1 MTYMMDFITTNI
13 LRNPPILL
21 GLIAMLGLILQKKG
35 FTEIIK
41 GTLLAAFG
49 MIILNAG
56 VSMLVGSILPINSA
70 FQSLSG
76 AVASEGL
83 NDVTFTGS
91 YGGDVGLAMFIGL
104 VLHILI
110 ARFTPIKTIFLTGHM
125 LWWFPFIF
133 VAAGVEAGLSGAL
146 LIGISAV
153 FSALY
158 WSLMPWLLRKYVF
171 AVTEDDSFTLGHPTG
186 ILSLIAGFVASKTGN
201 KEKSTESLNLPQNLS
216 FFREISI
223 TGAIV
228 IFIMF
233 IVVGITVPSSVAEG
247 QNMFMTAVNQGL
259 NFGAGLIIMLQGV
272 RMLINQIV
280 PAFKGIS
287 EKLVPNAL
295 PALDC
300 PVIFNYKPNAVLIG
314 FVTAMITSTI
324 LIMIC
329 NTANVFHLMLIPL
342 VITSFFE
349 CGAAAVIGE
358 GQGGL
363 RGCIIGTVVA
373 AVVMVALT
381 GISAVMYSGTI
392 QNWMLIFG
400 GNDLSLFGIIANLID
415 KLLGV
420 F

>member
-1 MTYMMDFITTNI
+1 MEFITTNI
-13 LRNPPILL
+13 LRNPPVLL

-35 FTEIIK
+35 LAEIIK

-49 MIILNAG
+49 MLILNAG
-56 VSMLVGSILPINSA
+56 VGMLVNSILPINSA
-70 FQSLSG
+70 FQTLSG
-76 AVASEGL
+76 SAGAAKGL
-83 NDVTFTGS
+83 NDVTFTGT

-104 VLHILI
+104 ILHLMI
-110 ARFTPIKTIFLTGHM
+110 AKFTPIKTIFLTGHM

-133 VAAGVEAGLSGAL
+133 VAAGVEAGLRGPM

-158 WSLMPWLLRKYVF
+158 WSVMPWLLRKYVF
-171 AVTEDDSFTLGHPTG
+171 AVTGDESFTLGHPTG
-186 ILSLIAGFVASKTGN
+186 VLSLISGFVAGKVGN
-201 KEKSTESLNLPQNLS
+201 KKKSTESISLPKGLS

-223 TGAIV
+223 TGAVV
-228 IFIMF
+228 IFVMF
-233 IVVGITVPSSVAEG
+233 IVVGIAIPSSVAKD
-247 QNMFMTAVNQGL
+247 QNLFMTAVNQGL
-259 NFGAGLIIMLQGV
+259 NFGAGLIVMLQGV

-287 EKLVPNAL
+287 DKLVPNAL
-295 PALDC
+295 PAFDC

-324 LIMIC
+324 LILIC
-329 NTANVFHLMLIPL
+329 NAANVFHLMLIPL

-363 RGCIIGTVVA
+363 RGCIIGTAVA
-373 AVVMVALT
+373 SVVMVGLV
-381 GISAVMYSGTI
+381 GVSAVMYSGTI

-400 GNDLSLFGIIANLID
+400 GNDLSLFGILANLID
-415 KLLGV
+415 KLLAV

>member
-1 MTYMMDFITTNI
+1 MMNFIINSI
-13 LRNPPILL
+13 FRNPPVLL
-21 GLIAMLGLILQKKG
+21 GLIAALGLCLQKKNIG
-35 FTEIIK
+35 EVIK
-41 GTLLAAFG
+41 GTLMAAFG
-49 MIILNAG
+49 MVILNAG
-56 VSMLVGSILPINSA
+56 VGMLVGSISPINTA
-70 FQSLSG
+70 FQTLAG
-76 AVASEGL
+76 AGETTQGL
-83 NDVTFTGS
+83 NDITFTAS

-104 VLHILI
+104 LIHLFI

-133 VAAGVEAGLSGAL
+133 VAAGVEGGMHGIPLIIFGA
-146 LIGISAV
+146 V
-153 FSALY
+153 CSALY
-158 WSLMPWLLRKYVF
+158 WSIMPWLLRKYVF
-171 AVTEDDSFTLGHPTG
+171 AVTGDDSFTLGHPTG
-186 ILSLIAGFVASKTGN
+186 ILSLISGFVASKVGN
-201 KEKSTESLNLPQNLS
+201 KAKSCEELNLPKGLS

-223 TGAIV
+223 TGGIV

-233 IVVGITVPSSVAEG
+233 IIIGLIIPSSVEEG
-247 QNMFMTAVNQGL
+247 KNLFMVGVEQGL

-300 PVIFNYKPNAVLIG
+300 PIIFNYKPNAVLIG
-314 FVTAMITSTI
+314 FITAMITSTI
-324 LIMIC
+324 LVLIC
-329 NTANVFHLMLIPL
+329 NSLQVFNVMLIPL

-363 RGCIIGTVVA
+363 RGAVIGTAVA
-373 AVVMVALT
+373 SFCMVALV
-381 GISAVMYSGTI
+381 GISAVVYSTTI
-392 QNWMLIFG
+392 SNWMLIFG
-400 GNDLSLFGIIANLID
+400 GNDLSLFGAIGKFIASIF
-415 KLLGV
+415 GG

>member
-1 MTYMMDFITTNI
+1 MMDFITTNI
-13 LRNPPILL
+13 LRNPPVLL
-21 GLIAMLGLILQKKG
+21 GLIAMLGLILQKKSIA
-35 FTEIIK
+35 EIVK

-49 MIILNAG
+49 MVILNAG
-56 VSMLVGSILPINSA
+56 VGMLVGSISPINAA
-70 FQSLSG
+70 FQSLAG
-76 AVASEGL
+76 TGTAQGL
-83 NDVTFTGS
+83 NDVTFTGT

-104 VLHILI
+104 ILHLMI

-133 VAAGVEAGLSGAL
+133 VAAGVEAGLRGPV
-146 LIGISAV
+146 LIGTSAV

-158 WSLMPWLLRKYVF
+158 WSVMPWLLRKYVF
-171 AVTEDDSFTLGHPTG
+171 AVTGDESFTLGHPTG
-186 ILSLIAGFVASKTGN
+186 VLSLISGFVASKVGN
-201 KEKSTESLNLPQNLS
+201 KKKSTEDLNIPQGLS

-223 TGAIV
+223 TGALV
-228 IFIMF
+228 VFIMF
-233 IVVGITVPSSVAEG
+233 IVVGLVIPSSVEKG
-247 QNMFMTAVNQGL
+247 QNLFFVSVNQGL

-295 PALDC
+295 PAFDC
-300 PVIFNYKPNAVLIG
+300 PIIFNYKPNAVLIG
-314 FVTAMITSTI
+314 FITAMITSTI

-329 NTANVFHLMLIPL
+329 NGTGVFHVMLIPL

-363 RGCIIGTVVA
+363 RGCIIGTAVA
-373 AVVMVALT
+373 AVVMVALV

-400 GNDLSLFGIIANLID
+400 GNDLSLFGIIARLID
-415 KLLGV
+415 KLFAV
-420 F
+420 I

>member
-201 KEKSTESLNLPQNLS
+201 KEKSTESLNLPKNLS

-247 QNMFMTAVNQGL
+247 QSMFMTAVNQGL

>member
-1 MTYMMDFITTNI
+1 MMMDFITTNI
-13 LRNPPILL
+13 LRNPPVLL
-21 GLIAMLGLILQKKG
+21 GLIAMLGLILQKKE
-35 FTEIIK
+35 FTEVVK

-49 MIILNAG
+49 MLILNAG
-56 VSMLVGSILPINSA
+56 VSMLVSSISPINAA

-76 AVASEGL
+76 SGAAEGL
-83 NDVTFTGS
+83 NDVTFTGT
-91 YGGDVGLAMFIGL
+91 YGGDVGLSMFVGL
-104 VLHILI
+104 ILHLLI

-133 VAAGVEAGLSGAL
+133 VAAGVEAGLKGPM
-146 LIGISAV
+146 LIAVSAV

-158 WSLMPWLLRKYVF
+158 WSVMPWLLRKYVF
-171 AVTEDDSFTLGHPTG
+171 AVTGDESFTLGHPTG
-186 ILSLIAGFVASKTGN
+186 VLSLISGFVASKVGN
-201 KEKSTESLNLPQNLS
+201 KDKSTESLTLPKGLS

-223 TGAIV
+223 TGAVV

-233 IVVGITVPSSVAEG
+233 IAVGIAVPSSVAKD
-247 QNMFMTAVNQGL
+247 QNLFMVSVNQGL

-295 PALDC
+295 PAFDC
-300 PVIFNYKPNAVLIG
+300 PIIFNYKPNAVLIG
-314 FVTAMITSTI
+314 FVTAMVTSTI
-324 LIMIC
+324 IVLIC
-329 NTANVFHLMLIPL
+329 NSANAFHLMLIPL

-363 RGCIIGTVVA
+363 RGCVIGTAVA
-373 AVVMVALT
+373 AVVMVVLV
-381 GISAVMYSGTI
+381 GVSAVMYSGTI

-415 KLLGV
+415 KLLAV
-420 F
+420 V

>member
-1 MTYMMDFITTNI
+1 MDFIINNI
-13 LRNPPILL
+13 FRNPPVLL
-21 GLIAMLGLILQKKG
+21 GLIAAIGLLLQRKNIS
-35 FTEIIK
+35 EVIK
-41 GTLLAAFG
+41 GAFMAAFG
-49 MIILNAG
+49 MVILNAG
-56 VSMLVGSILPINSA
+56 VNMLIGAILPINSA
-70 FQSLSG
+70 FQALSG
-76 AVASEGL
+76 ATAVEGL
-83 NDVTFTGS
+83 NDVTFTAS
-91 YGGDVGLAMFIGL
+91 YGGDIGLAMFFGL
-104 VLHILI
+104 GLHLLI

-133 VAAGVEAGLSGAL
+133 IAAGVEAGLKDVPLIAFGA
-146 LIGISAV
+146 IT
-153 FSALY
+153 SALY
-158 WSLMPWLLRKYVF
+158 WSIMPWVLRKYVWS
-171 AVTEDDSFTLGHPTG
+171 VTGDESFTLGHPTG
-186 ILSLIAGFVASKTGN
+186 CLSLVSGFVAKHLGN
-201 KEKSTESLNLPQNLS
+201 KEKSTEDINLPKGLS

-223 TGAIV
+223 TGGAV

-233 IVVGITVPSSVAEG
+233 VVVGLLVPASLAKGENVFIMAIT
-247 QNMFMTAVNQGL
+247 QGL

-300 PVIFNYKPNAVLIG
+300 PIIFNYKPNAVLIG

-324 LIMIC
+324 LVLIC
-329 NTANVFHLMLIPL
+329 NSMNVFNVMLIPL

-363 RGCIIGTVVA
+363 RGSIIGTVVA
-373 AVVMVALT
+373 AVLMVALV
-381 GISAVMYSGTI
+381 GFSAIIYSGTI

-400 GNDLSLFGIIANLID
+400 GNDLSLFGIIAKFIGGLFA
-415 KLLGV
+415 G
-420 F
+420 FM

>member
-1 MTYMMDFITTNI
+1 MMDFITTNI
-13 LRNPPILL
+13 LRNPPVLL
-21 GLIAMLGLILQKKG
+21 GLIAMLGLILQKKSIA
-35 FTEIIK
+35 EIVK

-49 MIILNAG
+49 MVILNAG
-56 VSMLVGSILPINSA
+56 VGMLVGSISPINAA
-70 FQSLSG
+70 FQSLAGSG
-76 AVASEGL
+76 TAQGL
-83 NDVTFTGS
+83 NDVTFTGT

-104 VLHILI
+104 ILHLLI

-133 VAAGVEAGLSGAL
+133 VAAGVEAGLRGPV
-146 LIGISAV
+146 LIGTSAV

-158 WSLMPWLLRKYVF
+158 WSVMPWLLRKYVF
-171 AVTEDDSFTLGHPTG
+171 AVTGDESFTLGHPTG
-186 ILSLIAGFVASKTGN
+186 ILSLISGFVASKVGN
-201 KEKSTESLNLPQNLS
+201 KKKSTEDMKLPQGLS

-223 TGAIV
+223 TGAVV

-233 IVVGITVPSSVAEG
+233 IAVGLIIPASVAKD
-247 QNMFMTAVNQGL
+247 QNLFFVSVNQGL

-295 PALDC
+295 PAFDC
-300 PVIFNYKPNAVLIG
+300 PIIFNYKPNAVLIG
-314 FVTAMITSTI
+314 FITAMVTSTI
-324 LIMIC
+324 LVMIC
-329 NTANVFHLMLIPL
+329 NGAGVFHVMLIPL

-363 RGCIIGTVVA
+363 RGCIIGTAVA
-373 AVVMVALT
+373 AVVMVALV

-400 GNDLSLFGIIANLID
+400 GNDLSLFGIIARLID
-415 KLLGV
+415 KLFAV
-420 F
+420 V